1 VEAVELIKQDHL
13 EVEAL
18 FKQWEALAGAP
29 EDPERKRSLAERIVR
44 ELSMHAA
51 IEEEVLYPAARAALP
66 QGDDLIEES
75 LQEHKEAKEMLLE
88 IDRMSPDDS
97 QFETKVRELID
108 DVRHHVEEEETKTLP
123 QLRERL
129 DHGTLSDIGEE
140 LEKAKKRA
148 PTRPHPK
155 APDQPP
161 GIKVAGPI
169 AALIDR
175 IRDRAQGRQA
185 G

>member
-1 VEAVELIKQDHL
+1 
-13 EVEAL
+13 
-18 FKQWEALAGAP
+18 
-29 EDPERKRSLAERIVR
+29 
-44 ELSMHAA
+44 
-51 IEEEVLYPAARAALP
+51 
-66 QGDDLIEES
+66 
-75 LQEHKEAKEMLLE
+75 MLLE
-88 IDRMSPDDS
+88 IDKTSPDDA
-97 QFETKVRELID
+97 QFETKVRGLIE

-129 DHGTLSDIGEE
+129 DQETLSDIGEE

-161 GIKVAGPI
+161 GIKVAGPA

-175 IRDRAQGRQA
+175 IRDRLQGRRA